1 MTMESA
7 GVVATAP
14 AQVVLWARLN
24 PATWG
29 FEPRTTGLAGGST
42 SVVKKRGRGDVH
54 RRSSGIYIG
63 GWHPNKKQLVIRGN
77 HGCSIQ
83 FKELAQWHLQASVRH
98 W

>member
-42 SVVKKRGRGDVH
+42 SVVKKKGEG
-54 RRSSGIYIG
+54 RRSQAFI
-63 GWHPNKKQLVIRGN
+63 
-77 HGCSIQ
+77 
-83 FKELAQWHLQASVRH
+83 WHLYRRLASKQKTISN
-98 W
+98 